1 MKTPFIPDIK
11 FWALQEDITAPLEV
25 CCPANGPNF
34 GETSS
39 KVPTK
44 MKKIFISREII
55 GSMNTVF
62 PNSPLLLT
70 YFPL

>member
-1 MKTPFIPDIK
+1 MKTPFILDIK

-34 GETSS
+34 GEISG

-44 MKKIFISREII
+44 MKKYSYQ
-55 GSMNTVF
+55 GK
-62 PNSPLLLT
+62 L
-70 YFPL
+70 